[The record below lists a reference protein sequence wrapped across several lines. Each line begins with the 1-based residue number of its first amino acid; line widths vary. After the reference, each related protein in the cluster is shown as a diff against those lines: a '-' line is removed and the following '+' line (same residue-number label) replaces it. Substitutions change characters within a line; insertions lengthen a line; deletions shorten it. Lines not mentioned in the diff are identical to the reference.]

1 VEKQN
6 KKKQNKTNKKRTW
19 NEEAEALNWDR
30 KKDRK
35 QDDSDR
41 SKLLTKQNLPKKYF
55 CFVVENKKVVKDGN
69 GAAWRCWIFQKVF
82 KIFCRKRK

>member
-1 VEKQN
+1 MEKQN

-41 SKLLTKQNLPKKYF
+41 SKLLKKL
-55 CFVVENKKVVKDGN
+55 KSS
-69 GAAWRCWIFQKVF
+69 Q
-82 KIFCRKRK
+82 KIFLLCGRK

>member
-41 SKLLTKQNLPKKYF
+41 SKLLTKQKSSR
-55 CFVVENKKVVKDGN
+55 E
-69 GAAWRCWIFQKVF
+69 IFLL
-82 KIFCRKRK
+82 CGRK